1 MGGHLLRLAPPDLAG
16 NSDGGAR
23 HRVPDTL
30 VEAVFH
36 AVADVGSIPTVST
49 LDSQALQSPIRRLG
63 RLSRCGI
70 AASAT
75 AACARRQHSACALCA
90 AFTVVAWISMKLP
103 AVG

>member
-1 MGGHLLRLAPPDLAG
+1 LRLVPPDLAG

-49 LDSQALQSPIRRLG
+49 FREPRPGGALVVLG
-63 RLSRCGI
+63 RI
-70 AASAT
+70 WSAN
-75 AACARRQHSACALCA
+75 
-90 AFTVVAWISMKLP
+90 
-103 AVG
+103 